1 MNTCEIDLRN
11 VCFSKI
17 LLPNL
22 RLILYYMKKKKKENK
37 SNNVNE
43 VIKTILDFFI
53 QKFHKHKKHETL
65 TVNKN
70 KKCA

>member
-1 MNTCEIDLRN
+1 M
-11 VCFSKI
+11 
-17 LLPNL
+17 LPNL
-22 RLILYYMKKKKKENK
+22 RLILYYMKKKKENK

>member
-1 MNTCEIDLRN
+1 MNTCEIDLWN
-11 VCFSKI
+11 VCFSII

-53 QKFHKHKKHETL
+53 QKFHKQETL
-65 TVNKN
+65 TANKD